1 MRKRRLPI
9 HAALL
14 ASFAVPALLPSGQ
27 QVAWSQERPALTTMD
42 YIEIQQLV
50 NRLNFALDY
59 CGNGGRD
66 FADLFV
72 EGGRY
77 VIDRG
82 DGEPIVRGTRDELIA
97 LAGGPDC
104 ESRRT
109 PPSAYIL
116 HLAESLVIEP
126 APGGARGVS
135 YAIYPSSAGR
145 YFDDDTAGQLGLYH
159 DEYVRTDEGWR
170 LLSRR
175 HEVEPEVGA
184 VELGASPTSSR

>member
-1 MRKRRLPI
+1 MSQRTSGLSRAACAAVLAL
-9 HAALL
+9 AALL
-14 ASFAVPALLPSGQ
+14 TAHHRAAAQPPV
-27 QVAWSQERPALTTMD
+27 ELTAMD

-66 FADLFV
+66 FAGLFA
-72 EGGRY
+72 EDGRY

-82 DGEPIVRGTRDELIA
+82 DGMPVVRSTPEELIA

-104 ESRRT
+104 DSRRT
-109 PPSAYIL
+109 PPSSYIL

-126 APGGARGVS
+126 ASGGARGTS

-145 YFDDDTAGQLGLYH
+145 FFDEQTAGQLGLYH
-159 DEYVRTDEGWR
+159 DEYVRTPEGWR
-170 LLSRR
+170 VRSRR
-175 HEVEPEVGA
+175 HEINPTVGEQVFGTA
-184 VELGASPTSSR
+184 P